1 MKPQK
6 SIKKKYSHKI
16 FILVLVILISLA
28 YLIEQRGDAAA
39 DNDYTKKFV
48 LDTSEIR
55 NEISANLEKKIL
67 GDDIEEEPADLSPS
81 TNKAMMVK
89 LSAMIKASD
98 DKKSPSDKELSV
110 FYQENKRSY
119 GGKVILKF
127 PFYFFSS
134 IQLGSQALEK
144 SRVALASLNA
154 GLASLEADSFSE
166 KGLFNGEYSWS
177 DDRGSDIY
185 KMFGS
190 GFGKKVA
197 IIIEESE
204 SGALPCWE
212 GPISGRL
219 GYYIV
224 CIEHAKITDPP
235 PLDQIKDEV
244 INDWRLSNISNSYN

>member
-1 MKPQK
+1 MEPQK
-6 SIKKKYSHKI
+6 SIQKRYFHKI
-16 FILVLVILISLA
+16 FIIAFVILTSLTC
-28 YLIEQRGDAAA
+28 LIEQRGDTAA
-39 DNDYTKKFV
+39 DNNYTKKFTP
-48 LDTSEIR
+48 DTSELR

-89 LSAMIKASD
+89 LSAMIKASG
-98 DKKSPSDKELSV
+98 DKKIPSDEELFV

-119 GGKVILKF
+119 GGKIVLKF
-127 PFYFFSS
+127 RFYFFSS

-144 SRVALASLNA
+144 SRVALSSLNA
-154 GLASLEADSFSE
+154 GLTSLETDSFSE

-177 DDRGSDIY
+177 DDRDSNIY

-197 IIIEESE
+197 LIVEES
-204 SGALPCWE
+204 GTGDLPCWE

-219 GYYIV
+219 GYYLV
-224 CIEHAKITDPP
+224 CIEKAKITDPP
-235 PLDQIKDEV
+235 PLDQVKEEV
-244 INDWRLSNISNSYN
+244 INDWRLSNISNPSN